1 MKLLL
6 SLVLLLVT
14 TTALAEEELRAP
26 PTLRD
31 AAKAQFHDGLAFYRS
46 EQYGPAIVE
55 FRASWELSGERD
67 LLSNLSWACERAGRI
82 PEAKEYAAKYRDL
95 SRGTEDAERSE
106 RRVKF
111 LTERYPDG
119 KPGDAKPGDAKPAEA
134 PPSDDKPAPT
144 PSVSTLTA
152 QVVHRGDATPSNGPT
167 PAGRPLAIGL
177 VSAGGATLALALGL
191 GAGAFAT
198 WAEADRPET
207 YYDRWVSLN
216 TTSRALTISAAVS
229 GVTGAG
235 LLGAGLYLMRR
246 KR

>member
-1 MKLLL
+1 MKPLL
-6 SLVLLLVT
+6 SLVLLLFVT
-14 TTALAEEELRAP
+14 TTAFAEDELRA

-31 AAKAQFHDGLAFYRS
+31 AAMAHFRDGLAFYRS

-67 LLSNLSWACERAGRI
+67 LLSNLSLACERAGRI
-82 PEAKEYAAKYRDL
+82 VEAKEYAAKYRDL
-95 SRGTEDAERSE
+95 SRGTEDAVRSE

-119 KPGDAKPGDAKPAEA
+119 KLGDAKPAETPTPDA
-134 PPSDDKPAPT
+134 KPAPSAS
-144 PSVSTLTA
+144 PLTA
-152 QVVHRGDATPSNGPT
+152 QVVQSQVTPSNGPT
-167 PAGRPLAIGL
+167 PGGRPLAIGL
-177 VSAGGATLALALGL
+177 VAGGGATLALAIGL

>member
-1 MKLLL
+1 MKPLL
-6 SLVLLLVT
+6 SLVLLLFVT
-14 TTALAEEELRAP
+14 TTAFAEDELRA

-31 AAKAQFHDGLAFYRS
+31 AAMAHFRDGLAFYRS

-67 LLSNLSWACERAGRI
+67 LLSNLSLACERAGRI
-82 PEAKEYAAKYRDL
+82 VEAKEYAAKYRDL

-119 KPGDAKPGDAKPAEA
+119 KLGDAKPAETPTPDA
-134 PPSDDKPAPT
+134 KPAPSAS
-144 PSVSTLTA
+144 PLTA
-152 QVVHRGDATPSNGPT
+152 QVVQRGDVTPSNGPT
-167 PAGRPLAIGL
+167 PTGRPLAIGL
-177 VSAGGATLALALGL
+177 VAGGGATLALAIGL

-229 GVTGAG
+229 GVTGAS

>member
-1 MKLLL
+1 MLFR
-6 SLVLLLVT
+6 ST
-14 TTALAEEELRAP
+14 TTAFAEDELRA

-31 AAKAQFHDGLAFYRS
+31 AAMAHFRDGLAFYRS

-67 LLSNLSWACERAGRI
+67 LLSNLSLACERAGRI
-82 PEAKEYAAKYRDL
+82 VEAKEYAAKYRDL
-95 SRGTEDAERSE
+95 SRGTEDAVRSE

-119 KPGDAKPGDAKPAEA
+119 KPGDAKPAEAPTPDAKPA
-134 PPSDDKPAPT
+134 PSASP
-144 PSVSTLTA
+144 LTA
-152 QVVHRGDATPSNGPT
+152 QVVQSQVTPSNGPT
-167 PAGRPLAIGL
+167 PAGRPLAISL
-177 VSAGGATLALALGL
+177 VAGGGAMLALAIGL

-229 GVTGAG
+229 GVTGAS

>member
-1 MKLLL
+1 MKLML
-6 SLVLLLVT
+6 SLVLLLFVT
-14 TTALAEEELRAP
+14 TTAFAEEELRAP

-31 AAKAQFHDGLAFYRS
+31 AAKAHFHDGLAFYRS

-119 KPGDAKPGDAKPAEA
+119 KPGDAKPAESSAAGCQASPVSLSAHRPSRSKRRCDAIERPDA
-134 PPSDDKPAPT
+134 SRQ
-144 PSVSTLTA
+144 TA
-152 QVVHRGDATPSNGPT
+152 RDRPRRGWRGNA
-167 PAGRPLAIGL
+167 
-177 VSAGGATLALALGL
+177 
-191 GAGAFAT
+191 GAGDRAWGRSLRDVGRSGPSRDVLRPMGQPQHHLSCAYHLRRRE
-198 WAEADRPET
+198 WCHRSQLARRWPVSDAEET
-207 YYDRWVSLN
+207 LEGG
-216 TTSRALTISAAVS
+216 T
-229 GVTGAG
+229 
-235 LLGAGLYLMRR
+235 
-246 KR
+246 

>member
-1 MKLLL
+1 MRAMKLLL

-14 TTALAEEELRAP
+14 TTAFAEEELRAP

-31 AAKAQFHDGLAFYRS
+31 AAKAHFHDGLAFYRS

-106 RRVKF
+106 RRMKF

-119 KPGDAKPGDAKPAEA
+119 KPGDAKPAQA
-134 PPSDDKPAPT
+134 PPSDAKPAPT
-144 PSVSTLTA
+144 PSVSPLTA
-152 QVVHRGDATPSNGPT
+152 QIVQSGDVTPSNGPT

-191 GAGAFAT
+191 GAGAIAT
-198 WAEADRPET
+198 WVEADRPET

-229 GVTGAG
+229 GVTGAS

>member
-1 MKLLL
+1 MRAMKLLL
-6 SLVLLLVT
+6 SLVLLLFVT
-14 TTALAEEELRAP
+14 TTAFAEEELRAP

-31 AAKAQFHDGLAFYRS
+31 AAKAHFHDGLAFYRS

-106 RRVKF
+106 RRMKF

-119 KPGDAKPGDAKPAEA
+119 KPGDAKPAEAPPPDAKPA
-134 PPSDDKPAPT
+134 PSASP
-144 PSVSTLTA
+144 LTA
-152 QVVHRGDATPSNGPT
+152 QVVQSQVTPSNGPT
-167 PAGRPLAIGL
+167 PGGRPLAIGL
-177 VSAGGATLALALGL
+177 VAGGGATLALAIGL
-191 GAGAFAT
+191 GAGAIAT

-207 YYDRWVSLN
+207 YYDRWLSLN

-229 GVTGAG
+229 GVTGAS

>member
-1 MKLLL
+1 MAQATQLR
-6 SLVLLLVT
+6 SLTLQ
-14 TTALAEEELRAP
+14 AEE
-26 PTLRD
+26 
-31 AAKAQFHDGLAFYRS
+31 AAGSAIGS

-82 PEAKEYAAKYRDL
+82 PEAKEYAVKYRDL

-119 KPGDAKPGDAKPAEA
+119 KSGDAKPSDGNPAEA
-134 PPSDDKPAPT
+134 MPPEAKPDPAP
-144 PSVSTLTA
+144 SAAQLTA
-152 QVVHRGDATPSNGPT
+152 QVVQSGDATPSDGPT

-177 VSAGGATLALALGL
+177 VAGGGATLVLAIGL
-191 GAGAFAT
+191 GAGAIAT

-207 YYDRWVSLN
+207 YYDRWLSLH

-229 GVTGAG
+229 GVTGAS

>member
-14 TTALAEEELRAP
+14 TTAFAEEELRAP

-31 AAKAQFHDGLAFYRS
+31 AAKAHFHNGLAFYRS

-67 LLSNLSWACERAGRI
+67 LLSNLSLACERAGRI
-82 PEAKEYAAKYRDL
+82 VEAKEYAAKYRDL
-95 SRGTEDAERSE
+95 SRGTEDAVRSE

-119 KPGDAKPGDAKPAEA
+119 KPRDAKPVETPTPET
-134 PPSDDKPAPT
+134 KPAPT
-144 PSVSTLTA
+144 PSASQLTS
-152 QVVHRGDATPSNGPT
+152 QVVPSGDATPSNGPT
-167 PAGRPLAIGL
+167 PASRPLAIGL
-177 VSAGGATLALALGL
+177 VVGGGTTLALAIGL

-229 GVTGAG
+229 GVTGAS

>member
-1 MKLLL
+1 MKLML
-6 SLVLLLVT
+6 SLVLLLFVT
-14 TTALAEEELRAP
+14 TTAFAEEELRAP

-31 AAKAQFHDGLAFYRS
+31 AAKAHFHNGLAFYRS

-67 LLSNLSWACERAGRI
+67 LLGNLSWACERAGRI

-106 RRVKF
+106 RRMKF

-119 KPGDAKPGDAKPAEA
+119 KSSDAKPAEN
-134 PPSDDKPAPT
+134 PTPETTPAPAL
-144 PSVSTLTA
+144 PLTA
-152 QVVHRGDATPSNGPT
+152 QVVQSGDATPSNGPT

-177 VSAGGATLALALGL
+177 VSGGGATLALAIGL
-191 GAGAFAT
+191 GAGAFAM

-207 YYDRWVSLN
+207 YYDRWLSLN
-216 TTSRALTISAAVS
+216 TTSRALTISAAIS
-229 GVTGAG
+229 GVTGAS

>member
-14 TTALAEEELRAP
+14 TTAFAEEELRAP

-31 AAKAQFHDGLAFYRS
+31 AAKAHFHDGLAFYRS

-67 LLSNLSWACERAGRI
+67 LLSNLSWACARAGRI

-106 RRVKF
+106 RRMKF

-119 KPGDAKPGDAKPAEA
+119 KPSDAKPAEA
-134 PPSDDKPAPT
+134 PPSDGKSAPSAS
-144 PSVSTLTA
+144 PLTV
-152 QVVHRGDATPSNGPT
+152 QVVQRGDATPSNGPT

-177 VSAGGATLALALGL
+177 VAGGGATLALAIGL

-216 TTSRALTISAAVS
+216 TTSRALTISAAIS
-229 GVTGAG
+229 GVTGVS

>member
-14 TTALAEEELRAP
+14 TTAFAEEELRAP

-31 AAKAQFHDGLAFYRS
+31 AAKAHFHDGLAFYRS

-82 PEAKEYAAKYRDL
+82 TEAKEYATKFRDL

-106 RRVKF
+106 RRMKF
-111 LTERYPDG
+111 LTDRYPDG
-119 KPGDAKPGDAKPAEA
+119 KPSDAKPAEA
-134 PPSDDKPAPT
+134 PPPDAKPAPAL
-144 PSVSTLTA
+144 PLTT
-152 QVVHRGDATPSNGPT
+152 QVVQSQVTPSNGPLS
-167 PAGRPLAIGL
+167 AGRPLAIGL
-177 VSAGGATLALALGL
+177 VAGGGVTLALAIGL
-191 GAGAFAT
+191 GAGAIAT

-207 YYDRWVSLN
+207 YYDRWLSLN
-216 TTSRALTISAAVS
+216 TTSRALTISAVVS
-229 GVTGAG
+229 GVTGAS

>member
-14 TTALAEEELRAP
+14 TTAFAEEELRAP

-31 AAKAQFHDGLAFYRS
+31 AAKAHFHDGLAFYRS

-82 PEAKEYAAKYRDL
+82 LEAKEYAAKYRDL

-111 LTERYPDG
+111 LAERYPDG
-119 KPGDAKPGDAKPAEA
+119 KPGDAKPAETPTPDAKPA
-134 PPSDDKPAPT
+134 PSASP
-144 PSVSTLTA
+144 LTV
-152 QVVHRGDATPSNGPT
+152 QVVQSGDAALSNGPT

-177 VSAGGATLALALGL
+177 VAGGGATLALAIGL

-229 GVTGAG
+229 GVTGAS